1 MNLELWK
8 TKIAVLF
15 FSRKYMQVPMHTVR
29 FYAVFDSYNYFFF
42 KVLLFSKS
50 KLLSEP
56 EWIQE
61 INQQLLIK

>member
-1 MNLELWK
+1 
-8 TKIAVLF
+8 
-15 FSRKYMQVPMHTVR
+15 MHTVR